1 MFEHWSKTQKYIGHI
16 LFWIGYYILFSI
28 IWVREGDYIA
38 SFYLEFVYMPIRL
51 LVTYAVILYLIPEF
65 LTKKK
70 LKEFLFLYGCILTIG
85 SVLQNVFFY
94 FFYEGNIQFIA
105 QQIFDINAIIRAGV
119 LLNTTVMVVSSIKI
133 LDLFFMEKNKN
144 EVAES
149 ILLELK
155 SNRRTYRIS
164 PNEIKYIEGMGN
176 YVTYHLDKDKKIV
189 VYQSLKDSIAE
200 LSEDF
205 VRVQK
210 SFIVNKKKVISYDSD
225 SIELVSGELIPVGKS
240 ANVDDVF

>member
-1 MFEHWSKTQKYIGHI
+1 MFEHWSKTQKYIGQI
-16 LFWIGYYILFSI
+16 LFWIGYYILFSV

-38 SFYLEFVYMPIRL
+38 SFYLEFIYMPIRL

-70 LKEFLFLYGCILTIG
+70 LKEFLVFYACILIVG

-94 FFYEGNIQFIA
+94 FFYEGNTKVIVQK
-105 QQIFDINAIIRAGV
+105 IFEVNAIIRAGV

-133 LDLFFMEKNKN
+133 LDLFFIEKSKN
-144 EVAES
+144 EIAEN
-149 ILLELK
+149 IFLELK
-155 SNRRTYRIS
+155 SNRRTHRIS
-164 PNEIKYIEGMGN
+164 PDEIKYIEGMGN
-176 YVTYHLDKDKKIV
+176 YVTYHLEKGKKIV
-189 VYQSLKDSIAE
+189 VYQSLKDSIAV

-210 SFIVNKKKVISYDSD
+210 SFIVNKKKVASYDSD
-225 SIELVSGELIPVGKS
+225 SIELDSGELIPVGKS